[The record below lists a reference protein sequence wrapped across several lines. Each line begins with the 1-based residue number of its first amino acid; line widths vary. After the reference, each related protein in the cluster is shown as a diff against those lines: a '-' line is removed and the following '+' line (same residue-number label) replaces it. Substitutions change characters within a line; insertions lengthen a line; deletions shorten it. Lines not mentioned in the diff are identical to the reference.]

1 MNKPIYREYQ
11 NHQGDAEDPNTTKM
25 VQITDDNSLNRIN
38 DTLKDSINDFNKFEA
53 QNIFSPSNSINNKK
67 ELKDDSSQ
75 DPKHL
80 QLVIQNITES
90 DKLIEINTTDHGEK
104 EENSKIQK
112 GMLSSQTIKYQK
124 KRIQFRNPYYEKKE
138 KPKKGYNWNSESM
151 KKWKMSVNIVL
162 LVLSLKRGIKN
173 KRQEK
178 NKLTQ
183 SQDVEKNK
191 NVKSDFKLKNVGL
204 TILKLIFGISLA
216 LLISVLLFPF
226 ILISD
231 LFLRIY
237 TYNSLYV
244 RYALSHENIFYK
256 FILLIQLYMYVIA
269 TAIAIVTNFYQS
281 IITTVELIY
290 NIIGTLQ
297 NNISDLSSLLFQTI
311 QNPFSKK
318 K

>member
-11 NHQGDAEDPNTTKM
+11 NHQGDNEDPNNTKM
-25 VQITDDNSLNRIN
+25 VQITDGNSLNRIN
-38 DTLKDSINDFNKFEA
+38 DTLKDSINDFNKYQV
-53 QNIFSPSNSINNKK
+53 QNIFSPSNNMNDRK

-75 DPKHL
+75 DSKHI

-104 EENSKIQK
+104 EENSKIQR

-124 KRIQFRNPYYEKKE
+124 KRIQFRNPYYEQKQR
-138 KPKKGYNWNSESM
+138 PKKGFNWNTEVM
-151 KKWKMSVNIVL
+151 KKWKMTLIIVL
-162 LVLSLKRGIKN
+162 FLLSLKRGLKN
-173 KRQEK
+173 KRQE
-178 NKLTQ
+178 NKITQ
-183 SQDVEKNK
+183 TQDIERNK
-191 NVKSDFKLKNVGL
+191 NVKSNFRLRNIGL

-237 TYNSLYV
+237 TYNNLYV
-244 RYALSHENIFYK
+244 RYALSHENLFYK

-269 TAIAIVTNFYQS
+269 TGIAVFTNFYQS

-297 NNISDLSSLLFQTI
+297 NNISDLSRLLFQTI
-311 QNPFSKK
+311 QNPFSKQK
-318 K
+318 